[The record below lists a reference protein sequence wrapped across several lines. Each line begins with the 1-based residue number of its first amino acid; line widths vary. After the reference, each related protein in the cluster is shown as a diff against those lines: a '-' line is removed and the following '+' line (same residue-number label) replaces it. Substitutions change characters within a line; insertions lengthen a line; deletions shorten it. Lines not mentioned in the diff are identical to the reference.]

1 MMLNQLRQI
10 AIFAKTVEHGSFRAA
25 AKVLHLS
32 PSVVSHHIAKLEE
45 ELGVALLY
53 RSTRKL
59 SLTSDGEALLV
70 SAHAMMESAENFFS
84 VATNQSTQLIG
95 ELSVALP
102 AVMQQSKVIN
112 EIGNFVNLHPNMLV
126 NLDFSDLVR
135 DLIKDGIDVAIRMG
149 WLEDSGLKARKLY
162 EVKRCVVGSA
172 NYVNSKPNKIT
183 IEEIETWD
191 WIELSQVGF
200 NNLFSFKNNPKRMF
214 KPKARIRVNSAFA
227 MQQLVANDNG
237 LAALPEFVIE
247 DKLASGEFIQILPD
261 VDIPSIGVYA
271 VWPANAPKGGM
282 TSQFVEYLKDKMT
295 EY

>member
-1 MMLNQLRQI
+1 MLNQLRQI

-70 SAHAMMESAENFFS
+70 SAHAMIESAEDFFS

-112 EIGNFVNLHPNMLV
+112 RIGDFVNLHPNMTIK
-126 NLDFSDLVR
+126 LDFSDSLS
-135 DLIKDGIDVAIRMG
+135 DLIRDGIDVAIRMG

-162 EVKRCVVGSA
+162 DVKRCVVGSA
-172 NYVNSKPNKIT
+172 KYVQSKPNKIT
-183 IEEIETWD
+183 VEEIESWD
-191 WIELSQVGF
+191 WIELSPVGF
-200 NNLFSFKNNPKRMF
+200 NNLFSFTHNPKRVF
-214 KPKARIRVNSAFA
+214 KPKAQIRVNSAFA

-237 LAALPEFVIE
+237 LAALPEFIIK
-247 DKLASGEFIQILPD
+247 DKLNSGEFIQILPD
-261 VDIPSIGVYA
+261 VDIPPLGVFA

-282 TSQFVEYLKDKMT
+282 TSQFVEYLKENIND
-295 EY
+295 

>member
-1 MMLNQLRQI
+1 MLNQLRQI

-200 NNLFSFKNNPKRMF
+200 NNLFSFKNNPKRAF

>member
-25 AKVLHLS
+25 AKALHLS

-45 ELGVALLY
+45 ELDVALLY

-70 SAHAMMESAENFFS
+70 SAHAMIKSAEDFFS

-102 AVMQQSKVIN
+102 AVMQQSKIIN
-112 EIGNFVNLHPNMLV
+112 QIGDFVNLHPNMV
-126 NLDFSDLVR
+126 ISLDFSDLLR
-135 DLIKDGIDVAIRMG
+135 DLIKDGVDVAIRMG
-149 WLEDSGLKARKLY
+149 WLEDSGLKSRKLY
-162 EVKRCVVGSA
+162 DVKRCVVGSA
-172 NYVNSKPNKIT
+172 NYVNSKPNKRT
-183 IEEIETWD
+183 VEEVETWD

-200 NNLFSFKNNPKRMF
+200 NNLFSFTNNPKRIF
-214 KPKARIRVNSAFA
+214 KPKSRIHVNSAFA
-227 MQQLVANDNG
+227 MRQLVANDNG

-261 VDIPSIGVYA
+261 EDIPPIGIFA
-271 VWPANAPKGGM
+271 IWPANAPKGGM
-282 TSQFVEYLKDKMT
+282 TSQFVEHLKNSINA
-295 EY
+295 

>member
-59 SLTSDGEALLV
+59 SLTYDGEALLV

-162 EVKRCVVGSA
+162 DVKRCVVGSA